1 MSMPSLSFSLS
12 TLSGIG
18 GGASGVTLENIE
30 EDMNL
35 GWLSKN
41 MNEQESSVP
50 KGLRICFWREIKKSL
65 TLYYLF
71 LVEYTSN

>member
-12 TLSGIG
+12 TLSGIV
-18 GGASGVTLENIE
+18 GGASGATLENIK

-41 MNEQESSVP
+41 MNEHESSAP
-50 KGLRICFWREIKKSL
+50 KGLYIC
-65 TLYYLF
+65 Y
-71 LVEYTSN
+71 